1 MAPAPT
7 IPSMDRRRF
16 LLTSLAGAVAVPL
29 VAEAQQAGK
38 IWRIGYLS
46 VVSVETDRSWVIAF
60 RDGLRE
66 LGYREGENV
75 IVEQRHAAQQL
86 DKLPGLAADLVR
98 LQVDVVVA
106 NGTPAILAAK
116 NAKSG
121 LPIVITVNADP
132 VGAGLVISLARPG
145 GNITGNTDGHAD
157 LGPKRMELLKAAIP
171 SVSRVAVL
179 WNPATPQAARQ
190 LENIQAAAPGLGV
203 TLLPFEVGG
212 PSDIDRVFARIGRER
227 AGALFVIPD
236 QSWSQG
242 QESRIGALAMKSRL
256 PGSGTARQFALSG
269 ILMSYGANFHDLWR
283 RAAAYVDKI
292 LKGTKP
298 ADLPVEHPTKFE
310 LVINLKTAK
319 ALGLTIPPSLLAR
332 ADQVIE

>member
-1 MAPAPT
+1 
-7 IPSMDRRRF
+7 MDRRRF
-16 LLTSLAGAVAVPL
+16 LLTALAGALAAPL
-29 VAEAQQAGK
+29 AAEAQPTGK
-38 IWRIGYLS
+38 VWRIGYLS
-46 VVSVETDRSWVIAF
+46 VVSAETDRSWVTAF

-75 IVEQRHAAQQL
+75 VLEQRHAAQQL
-86 DKLPGLAADLVR
+86 DTLPGLAADLVR
-98 LQVDVVVA
+98 LQIDVVVA

-116 NAKSG
+116 NAKNG

-132 VGAGLVISLARPG
+132 VGAGLVASLARPG

-157 LGPKRMELLKAAIP
+157 LGPKRLELLKAAVP
-171 SVSRVAVL
+171 SVSHVAVL

-190 LENIQAAAPGLGV
+190 FDNIQAAASGLGV

-212 PSDIDRVFARIGRER
+212 PGDIDRVFARVGRGR

-242 QESRIGALAMKSRL
+242 QERRIAELAMKSRL
-256 PGSGTARQFALSG
+256 PGSGTARQFADSG

-292 LKGTKP
+292 LKGAKP
-298 ADLPVEHPTKFE
+298 ADLPVEQPTRFE